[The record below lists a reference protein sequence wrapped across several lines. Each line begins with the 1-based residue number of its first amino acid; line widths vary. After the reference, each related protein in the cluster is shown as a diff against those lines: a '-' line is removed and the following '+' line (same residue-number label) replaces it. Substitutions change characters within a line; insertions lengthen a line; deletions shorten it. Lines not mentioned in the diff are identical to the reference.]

1 MGKIY
6 YLFSRI
12 NKETGFTLEQ
22 EKYIL
27 KDVKNNSN
35 ITFVSALK
43 NEPEHLKESIE
54 NKLNNFKNIK
64 IAFNNI
70 YIIDE
75 NTNKKEAKEYINKA
89 DIVFLLGGCP
99 YIQMEIINKN
109 EIKELIKQKELIIGV
124 SAGAMNQAK
133 RVVYRDEFE
142 NNRIYD
148 YEGLD
153 LVKINVYPH
162 FDSKNQELL
171 DEIDEV
177 SKMVDLILIPDE
189 SLIRI
194 ENSKVE
200 YIGTYYKAKKGIIEK

>member
-70 YIIDE
+70 YVIDE
-75 NTNKKEAKEYINKA
+75 NTNMKEAKEYINKD

-133 RVVYRDEFE
+133 RVIYIDEFE
-142 NNRIYD
+142 ENKLYD
-148 YEGLD
+148 YEGLNYFETS
-153 LVKINVYPH
+153 IYPH
-162 FDSKNQELL
+162 YSQDLIE
-171 DEIDEV
+171 EIKEV
-177 SKMVDLILIPDE
+177 SQKQPIIAIPDG
-189 SLIRI
+189 SFIRI
-194 ENSKVE
+194 ENDKVE
-200 YIGTYYKAKKGIIEK
+200 YIGKKYYYK

>member
-70 YIIDE
+70 YVIDE
-75 NTNKKEAKEYINKA
+75 NTNMKEAKEYINKA

-99 YIQMEIINKN
+99 YIQMQIINKN
-109 EIKELIKQKELIIGV
+109 ELQQELRKVPLIIGV
-124 SAGAMNQAK
+124 SAGAMNQTK
-133 RVVYRDEFE
+133 RVIYIDEFE
-142 NNRIYD
+142 ENKLYD
-148 YEGLD
+148 YEGLNYFETS
-153 LVKINVYPH
+153 IYPH
-162 FDSKNQELL
+162 YSQDLIK
-171 DEIDEV
+171 EIKEV
-177 SKMVDLILIPDE
+177 SQKQPIIAIPDG
-189 SLIRI
+189 SFIRI
-194 ENSKVE
+194 ENDKVE
-200 YIGTYYKAKKGIIEK
+200 YIGKKYYYK